1 MSDALAVGPA
11 PKPKFGFFKK
21 HRIVT
26 WCMAFVLTVTS
37 AAFAA
42 WVVSNILTTQQNSKV
57 RVGAAN
63 VLTGIT
69 TTLPTDAEVANNA
82 PNAGVCPAPNPA
94 QPAVV
99 NCGLTLKVQNDSG
112 VNAILTQLTWNTN
125 GAATVSHNEGPGPC
139 AGTYTSMGAVGPVVG
154 NANFLV
160 GGTDGGPGSTVITYQ
175 LTVGSVPVPQG
186 LSFVTVP
193 NAFGVN
199 PNGADGNSCGGSA
212 VSFENALHTVTF
224 MAAP

>member
-1 MSDALAVGPA
+1 MSDALAFGPA
-11 PKPKFGFFKK
+11 PKPRFGFFKK

-42 WVVSNILTTQQNSKV
+42 WVVSNLLTTQQNSKA
-57 RVGAAN
+57 RVGSAS

-69 TTLPTDAEVANNA
+69 TTLPTDEEVVNGG
-82 PNAGVCPAPNPA
+82 AGICPAPSPGV
-94 QPAVV
+94 AVV
-99 NCGLTLKVQNDSG
+99 NCSLTLKVQNNSG
-112 VNAILTQLTWNTN
+112 VDAVITQLTWNTN
-125 GAATVSHNEGPGPC
+125 GEATVTHNDGPGPC
-139 AGTYTSMGAVGPVVG
+139 AGTYTSLGAVGPVVP

-160 GGTDGGPGSTVITYQ
+160 GGTDGGPGSTTITYN
-175 LTVGSVPVPQG
+175 LNPGPVPQG
-186 LSFVTVP
+186 LSFVNVP

-212 VSFENALHTVTF
+212 VSFENALHRVTF